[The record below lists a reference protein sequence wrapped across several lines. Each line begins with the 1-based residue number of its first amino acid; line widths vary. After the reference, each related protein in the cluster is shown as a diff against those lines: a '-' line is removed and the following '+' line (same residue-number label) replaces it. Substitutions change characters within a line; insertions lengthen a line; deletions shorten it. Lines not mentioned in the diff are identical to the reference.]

1 MAFEKE
7 KKIER
12 KKERGKEEKECAK
25 RERNE
30 GV

>member
-12 KKERGKEEKECAK
+12 KKEREKEEKECAK